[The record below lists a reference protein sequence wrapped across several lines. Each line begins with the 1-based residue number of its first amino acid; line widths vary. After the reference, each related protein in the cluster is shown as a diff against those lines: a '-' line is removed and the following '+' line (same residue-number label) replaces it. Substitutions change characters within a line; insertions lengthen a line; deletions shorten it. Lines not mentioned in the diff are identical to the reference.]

1 MKKLPLVLLAIV
13 SLFVLAGCHG
23 DKQYDDLL
31 QQADSIMNIDDD
43 SAKVAI
49 KLLDKVKPQLNDFSK
64 TQRMRYQLLYHKA
77 MNKADISF
85 SSDSIMKNVVAYY
98 EKHGTSNE
106 RMLAYYMLGCVYR
119 DIHEAPMALEY
130 YNKATEQADTTS
142 QDCDYA
148 TLCRIYGQM
157 GILFEKQFLPYQELG
172 ALAKAVKYAYSAK
185 DTLNAIRYYQNKNS
199 AYDFLGKKDSA
210 MIINLKAANLFRK
223 HGYDYDAN
231 IAFGCNYIY
240 YINNKNYPKAKEA
253 FEAYQ
258 STNYQGNTNYDD
270 SKAFLLYEKG
280 LYYMFMNNLNIA
292 YTCLQQSLKLSKS
305 YSNKC
310 AATKGLAKYY
320 TKTNHS
326 ALAAKY
332 ALLSSEY
339 NDSSLYELRESQL
352 QQMQAMYDYSR
363 NQKLAKEAEYKAKQR
378 LNTIYLII
386 ISSCLILLSAVYIY
400 RKNIRK
406 RNHKLLVAQ
415 RLYKASILKL
425 QTTKTELA
433 HLKNLNETKI
443 AALIKEKEAVIE
455 NLQKEINQYESIHSG
470 RNLAEINKQL
480 MDTFV
485 YKKLA
490 YIECHPQEKITDETW
505 DNLEETLEG
514 MIPSLANI
522 KLKLSKKEYRI
533 CLLTRLHFSPSAISC
548 FMQCNLPD
556 ISMSRKRMLSK
567 LCEKDGKPKE
577 LDEYIQHLM

>member
-64 TQRMRYQLLYHKA
+64 AQRMRYQLLYHKA
-77 MNKADISF
+77 KNKADILF

-119 DIHEAPMALEY
+119 DIHEAPLALEY
-130 YNKATEQADTTS
+130 YNKATEQADTVS
-142 QDCDYA
+142 QDCDYS
-148 TLCRIYGQM
+148 TLYRIYSQM
-157 GILFEKQFLPYQELG
+157 GVLFEKQYLFNQEFI
-172 ALAKAVKYAYSAK
+172 AYNKATKYAYMAK
-185 DTLNAIRYYQNKNS
+185 DTLNALLCYMNFYIDLNQN
-199 AYDFLGKKDSA
+199 DS
-210 MIINLKAANLFRK
+210 IIARNLRAANLLRK
-223 HGYDYDAN
+223 HGYNYYAN
-231 IAFGCNYIY
+231 MAFGSNYPY
-240 YINNKNYPKAKEA
+240 YIKKNDYIKAKEA
-253 FEAYQ
+253 FEEYKKINFEGNSNYKDASAY
-258 STNYQGNTNYDD
+258 
-270 SKAFLLYEKG
+270 LLYNEG
-280 LYYMFMNNLNIA
+280 MYYLFANQLDSAHISFQKSYIYA
-292 YTCLQQSLKLSKS
+292 QS

-470 RNLAEINKQL
+470 RNLVEINKQL

>member
-49 KLLDKVKPQLNDFSK
+49 KLLDKAKPQLNDFSK
-64 TQRMRYQLLYHKA
+64 AQRMRYQLLYHKA
-77 MNKADISF
+77 MNKADILF

-98 EKHGTSNE
+98 ENHGTSNE

-119 DIHEAPMALEY
+119 DLHEAPLALEY
-130 YNKATEQADTTS
+130 YNKAAEQADTIS
-142 QDCDYA
+142 QDCDYS
-148 TLCRIYGQM
+148 TLYRIYSQM
-157 GILFEKQFLPYQELG
+157 GVLFEKQYLFNQEFI
-172 ALAKAVKYAYSAK
+172 AYNKATKYAYMAK
-185 DTLNAIRYYQNKNS
+185 DTLNALLCYMNSYIDLNQN
-199 AYDFLGKKDSA
+199 DS
-210 MIINLKAANLFRK
+210 IIARNLRAANLLRK
-223 HGYDYDAN
+223 HGYNYYAKM
-231 IAFGCNYIY
+231 AFGSNYPY
-240 YINNKNYPKAKEA
+240 YIKKNDYIKAKET
-253 FEAYQ
+253 FEEYKKINFEGNSNYKDASAY
-258 STNYQGNTNYDD
+258 
-270 SKAFLLYEKG
+270 LLYNQG
-280 LYYMFMNNLNIA
+280 MYYLFANQLDSAHISFQKSYIYA
-292 YTCLQQSLKLSKS
+292 QS

-406 RNHKLLVAQ
+406 RNHKLVVAQ

-470 RNLAEINKQL
+470 RNLVEINKQL

-490 YIECHPQEKITDETW
+490 YIECHPQEKITNETW

>member
-23 DKQYDDLL
+23 DKQYDVLL

-49 KLLDKVKPQLNDFSK
+49 QLLDKAKPQLNDFSK
-64 TQRMRYQLLYHKA
+64 AQRMRYQLLYHKA

-119 DIHEAPMALEY
+119 DIHEAPLALEY
-130 YNKATEQADTTS
+130 YNKATEQADTVS
-142 QDCDYA
+142 QDCDYS
-148 TLCRIYGQM
+148 TLYRIYSQM
-157 GILFEKQFLPYQELG
+157 GVLFEKQYLFNQEFI
-172 ALAKAVKYAYSAK
+172 AYNKATKYAYMAK
-185 DTLNAIRYYQNKNS
+185 DTLNALLCYMNSYIDLNQN
-199 AYDFLGKKDSA
+199 DS
-210 MIINLKAANLFRK
+210 IIARNLHAANLLRK
-223 HGYDYDAN
+223 HGYNYYAN
-231 IAFGCNYIY
+231 MAFGSNYPY
-240 YINNKNYPKAKEA
+240 YIKKNDYIKAKEA
-253 FEAYQ
+253 FEEYKKINFEGNSNYKDASAY
-258 STNYQGNTNYDD
+258 
-270 SKAFLLYEKG
+270 LLYNQG
-280 LYYMFMNNLNIA
+280 MYYLFANQLDSAHISFQKSYIYA
-292 YTCLQQSLKLSKS
+292 QS

-443 AALIKEKEAVIE
+443 ATLIKEKEAVIE

-470 RNLAEINKQL
+470 RNLVEINKQL

>member
-1 MKKLPLVLLAIV
+1 MKKLPLVLLVIV

-49 KLLDKVKPQLNDFSK
+49 KLLDKAKPQLNDFSK
-64 TQRMRYQLLYHKA
+64 AQRMRYQLLYHKA
-77 MNKADISF
+77 MNKADILF

-172 ALAKAVKYAYSAK
+172 ALDKAVKYAYFAK
-185 DTLNAIRYYQNKNS
+185 DTLNALRYYQNKNS

-210 MIINLKAANLFRK
+210 IIINLKAPNLFRK

-240 YINNKNYPKAKEA
+240 YIDNKNYPKAKEA

-292 YTCLQQSLKLSKS
+292 YTCLQQSFKLSKS

-310 AATKGLAKYY
+310 AATEGLAKYY
-320 TKTNHS
+320 TKTNNS

-470 RNLAEINKQL
+470 RNLVEINKQL

-490 YIECHPQEKITDETW
+490 YIECHPQEKITNETW

>member
-64 TQRMRYQLLYHKA
+64 AQRMRYQLLYHKA
-77 MNKADISF
+77 KNKADILF

-119 DIHEAPMALEY
+119 DIHEAPLALEY
-130 YNKATEQADTTS
+130 YNKATEQADTVS
-142 QDCDYA
+142 QDCDYS
-148 TLCRIYGQM
+148 TLYRIYSQM
-157 GILFEKQFLPYQELG
+157 GVLFEKQYLFNQEFI
-172 ALAKAVKYAYSAK
+172 AYNKATKYAYMAK
-185 DTLNAIRYYQNKNS
+185 DTLNALLCYMNSYIDLNQN
-199 AYDFLGKKDSA
+199 DS
-210 MIINLKAANLFRK
+210 IIARNLRAANLLRK
-223 HGYDYDAN
+223 HGYNYYAN
-231 IAFGCNYIY
+231 MAFGSNYPY
-240 YINNKNYPKAKEA
+240 YIKKNDYIKAKEA
-253 FEAYQ
+253 FEEYKKINFEGNSNYKDASAY
-258 STNYQGNTNYDD
+258 
-270 SKAFLLYEKG
+270 LLYNEG
-280 LYYMFMNNLNIA
+280 MYYLFANQLDSAHISFQKSYIYA
-292 YTCLQQSLKLSKS
+292 QS

-406 RNHKLLVAQ
+406 RNQ
-415 RLYKASILKL
+415 
-425 QTTKTELA
+425 
-433 HLKNLNETKI
+433 
-443 AALIKEKEAVIE
+443 
-455 NLQKEINQYESIHSG
+455 
-470 RNLAEINKQL
+470 
-480 MDTFV
+480 D
-485 YKKLA
+485 
-490 YIECHPQEKITDETW
+490 
-505 DNLEETLEG
+505 
-514 MIPSLANI
+514 
-522 KLKLSKKEYRI
+522 
-533 CLLTRLHFSPSAISC
+533 
-548 FMQCNLPD
+548 
-556 ISMSRKRMLSK
+556 RKSVV
-567 LCEKDGKPKE
+567 
-577 LDEYIQHLM
+577 

>member
-31 QQADSIMNIDDD
+31 QQADSIMNINDD

-49 KLLDKVKPQLNDFSK
+49 KLLDKAKPQLNDFSK
-64 TQRMRYQLLYHKA
+64 AQRMRYQLLYHKA

-119 DIHEAPMALEY
+119 DIHEAPLALEY
-130 YNKATEQADTTS
+130 YNKATEQADTVS
-142 QDCDYA
+142 QDCDYS
-148 TLCRIYGQM
+148 TLYRIYSQM
-157 GILFEKQFLPYQELG
+157 GVLFEKQYLFNQEFI
-172 ALAKAVKYAYSAK
+172 AYNKATKYAYMAK
-185 DTLNAIRYYQNKNS
+185 DTLNALLCYMNSYIDLNQN
-199 AYDFLGKKDSA
+199 DS
-210 MIINLKAANLFRK
+210 IIARNLHAANLLRK
-223 HGYDYDAN
+223 HGYNYYAN
-231 IAFGCNYIY
+231 MAFGSNYPY
-240 YINNKNYPKAKEA
+240 YIKKNDYIKAKEA
-253 FEAYQ
+253 FEEYKKINFEGNSNYKDASAY
-258 STNYQGNTNYDD
+258 
-270 SKAFLLYEKG
+270 LLYNQG
-280 LYYMFMNNLNIA
+280 MYYLFANQLDSAHISFQKSYIYA
-292 YTCLQQSLKLSKS
+292 QS

-415 RLYKASILKL
+415 HLYKASILKL

-470 RNLAEINKQL
+470 RNLVEINKQL

>member
-1 MKKLPLVLLAIV
+1 MKKLPLVFLAIV

-23 DKQYDDLL
+23 NKQYDDLL

-64 TQRMRYQLLYHKA
+64 AQRMRYQLLYHKA

-157 GILFEKQFLPYQELG
+157 GILFEKQYLFNQEFI
-172 ALAKAVKYAYSAK
+172 AYNKATKYAYMAK
-185 DTLNAIRYYQNKNS
+185 DTLNALLCYMNSYIDLNQN
-199 AYDFLGKKDSA
+199 DS
-210 MIINLKAANLFRK
+210 IIARNLRAANLLRK
-223 HGYDYDAN
+223 HGYNYYAN
-231 IAFGCNYIY
+231 MAFGSNYPY
-240 YINNKNYPKAKEA
+240 YIKKNDYIKAKEA
-253 FEAYQ
+253 FEEYKKINFEGNSNYKDASAY
-258 STNYQGNTNYDD
+258 
-270 SKAFLLYEKG
+270 LLYNEG
-280 LYYMFMNNLNIA
+280 MYYLFANQLDSAHISFQKSYIYA
-292 YTCLQQSLKLSKS
+292 QS

-470 RNLAEINKQL
+470 RNLVEINKQL

>member
-119 DIHEAPMALEY
+119 DIHEAPLALEY
-130 YNKATEQADTTS
+130 YNKATEQADTVS
-142 QDCDYA
+142 QDCDYS
-148 TLCRIYGQM
+148 TLYRIYSQM
-157 GILFEKQFLPYQELG
+157 GVLFEKQYLFNQEFI
-172 ALAKAVKYAYSAK
+172 AYNKATKYAYMAK
-185 DTLNAIRYYQNKNS
+185 DTLNALLCYMNSYIDLNQN
-199 AYDFLGKKDSA
+199 DS
-210 MIINLKAANLFRK
+210 IIARNLRAANLLRK
-223 HGYDYDAN
+223 HGYNYYAN
-231 IAFGCNYIY
+231 MAFGSNYPY
-240 YINNKNYPKAKEA
+240 YIKKNDYIKAKEA
-253 FEAYQ
+253 FEEYKKINFEGNSNYKDASAY
-258 STNYQGNTNYDD
+258 
-270 SKAFLLYEKG
+270 LLYNEG
-280 LYYMFMNNLNIA
+280 MYYLFANQLDSAHISFQKSYIYA
-292 YTCLQQSLKLSKS
+292 QS

-320 TKTNHS
+320 TRTNHS

-470 RNLAEINKQL
+470 RNLVEINKQL

>member
-31 QQADSIMNIDDD
+31 QQADSIMNINDD

-64 TQRMRYQLLYHKA
+64 AQRMRYQLLYHKA
-77 MNKADISF
+77 KNKADILF

-98 EKHGTSNE
+98 ENHSTSNE

-172 ALAKAVKYAYSAK
+172 ALDKAVKYAYSAK
-185 DTLNAIRYYQNKNS
+185 DTLNALRYYQNKNS

-240 YINNKNYPKAKEA
+240 YIDNQNYPKAKEA

-280 LYYMFMNNLNIA
+280 LYYMFTNNLNIA

-433 HLKNLNETKI
+433 HRKNLNETKI

-470 RNLAEINKQL
+470 RNLVEINKQL

>member
-49 KLLDKVKPQLNDFSK
+49 KLLDKAKPQLNDFSK
-64 TQRMRYQLLYHKA
+64 AQRMRYQLLYHKA
-77 MNKADISF
+77 MNKADILF

-98 EKHGTSNE
+98 ENHGTSNE

-119 DIHEAPMALEY
+119 DLHEAPLALEY
-130 YNKATEQADTTS
+130 YNKAAEQADTIS
-142 QDCDYA
+142 QDCDYS
-148 TLCRIYGQM
+148 TLYRIYSQM
-157 GILFEKQFLPYQELG
+157 GVLFEKQYLFNQEFI
-172 ALAKAVKYAYSAK
+172 AYNKATKYAYMAK
-185 DTLNAIRYYQNKNS
+185 DTLNALLCYMNSYIDLNQN
-199 AYDFLGKKDSA
+199 DS
-210 MIINLKAANLFRK
+210 IIARNLRAANLLRK
-223 HGYDYDAN
+223 HGYNYYAKM
-231 IAFGCNYIY
+231 AFGSNYPY
-240 YINNKNYPKAKEA
+240 YIKKNDYIKAKET
-253 FEAYQ
+253 FEEYKKINFEGNSNYKDASAY
-258 STNYQGNTNYDD
+258 
-270 SKAFLLYEKG
+270 LLYNQG
-280 LYYMFMNNLNIA
+280 MYYLFANQLDSAHISFQKSYIYA
-292 YTCLQQSLKLSKS
+292 QS

-406 RNHKLLVAQ
+406 RNHKLVVAQ

-455 NLQKEINQYESIHSG
+455 NLQKEINQYENIHSG
-470 RNLAEINKQL
+470 RNLVEINKQL

-490 YIECHPQEKITDETW
+490 YIECHPQEKITNETW

>member
-1 MKKLPLVLLAIV
+1 
-13 SLFVLAGCHG
+13 
-23 DKQYDDLL
+23 
-31 QQADSIMNIDDD
+31 MNIDDD

-49 KLLDKVKPQLNDFSK
+49 QLLDKVKPQLNDFSK
-64 TQRMRYQLLYHKA
+64 AQRMRYQLLYHKA

-119 DIHEAPMALEY
+119 DIHEAPLALEY
-130 YNKATEQADTTS
+130 YNKATEQADTVS
-142 QDCDYA
+142 QDCDYS
-148 TLCRIYGQM
+148 TLYRIYSQM
-157 GILFEKQFLPYQELG
+157 GVLFEKQYLFNQEFI
-172 ALAKAVKYAYSAK
+172 AYNKATKYAYMAK
-185 DTLNAIRYYQNKNS
+185 DTLNALLCYMNSYIDLNQN
-199 AYDFLGKKDSA
+199 DS
-210 MIINLKAANLFRK
+210 IIARNLHAANLLRK
-223 HGYDYDAN
+223 HGYNYYAN
-231 IAFGCNYIY
+231 MAFGSNYPY
-240 YINNKNYPKAKEA
+240 YIKKNDYIKAKEA
-253 FEAYQ
+253 FEEYKKINFEGNSNYKDASAY
-258 STNYQGNTNYDD
+258 
-270 SKAFLLYEKG
+270 LLYNQG
-280 LYYMFMNNLNIA
+280 MYYLFANQLDSAHISFQKSYIYA
-292 YTCLQQSLKLSKS
+292 QS

-470 RNLAEINKQL
+470 RNLVEINKQL

-505 DNLEETLEG
+505 DNLEKTLEG

>member
-1 MKKLPLVLLAIV
+1 MKKFPLVLLVIV

-49 KLLDKVKPQLNDFSK
+49 KLLDKAKPQLNDFSK
-64 TQRMRYQLLYHKA
+64 AQRMRYQLLYHKA
-77 MNKADISF
+77 MNKADILF

-119 DIHEAPMALEY
+119 DIHEAPLALEY
-130 YNKATEQADTTS
+130 YNKAAEQADTIS
-142 QDCDYA
+142 QDCDYS
-148 TLCRIYGQM
+148 TLYRIYSQM
-157 GILFEKQFLPYQELG
+157 GVLFEKQYLFNQEFI
-172 ALAKAVKYAYSAK
+172 AYNKATKYAYMAK
-185 DTLNAIRYYQNKNS
+185 DTLNALLCYMNSYIDLNQN
-199 AYDFLGKKDSA
+199 DS
-210 MIINLKAANLFRK
+210 IIARNLRAANLLRK
-223 HGYDYDAN
+223 HGYNYYAKM
-231 IAFGCNYIY
+231 AFGSNYPY
-240 YINNKNYPKAKEA
+240 YIKKNDYIKAKET
-253 FEAYQ
+253 FEEYKKINFEGNSNYKDASAY
-258 STNYQGNTNYDD
+258 
-270 SKAFLLYEKG
+270 LLYNQG
-280 LYYMFMNNLNIA
+280 MYYLFANQLDSAHISFQKSYIYA
-292 YTCLQQSLKLSKS
+292 QS

-320 TKTNHS
+320 TKTNNS

-470 RNLAEINKQL
+470 RNLVEINKQL

-490 YIECHPQEKITDETW
+490 YIECHPQEKITNETW

>member
-49 KLLDKVKPQLNDFSK
+49 KLLDKAKPQLNDFSK
-64 TQRMRYQLLYHKA
+64 AQRMRYQLLYHKA
-77 MNKADISF
+77 MNKADILF

-172 ALAKAVKYAYSAK
+172 ALDKAVKYAYFAK
-185 DTLNAIRYYQNKNS
+185 DTLNALRYYQNKNS

-210 MIINLKAANLFRK
+210 IIINLKAANLFRK

-240 YINNKNYPKAKEA
+240 YIDNKNYPKAKEA

-280 LYYMFMNNLNIA
+280 LYYMYMNDLNIA
-292 YTCLQQSLKLSKS
+292 YTCLQQSFKLSKS

-310 AATKGLAKYY
+310 AATEGLAKYY

-352 QQMQAMYDYSR
+352 QQMHAMYDYSR

-470 RNLAEINKQL
+470 RNLVEINKQL

>member
-64 TQRMRYQLLYHKA
+64 AQRMRYQLLYHKA

-98 EKHGTSNE
+98 ENYGTSNE
-106 RMLAYYMLGCVYR
+106 RMLANYVLGCIYR
-119 DIHEAPMALEY
+119 DLHEAPLALEY
-130 YNKATEQADTTS
+130 YNKATNQADTIS
-142 QDCDYA
+142 HDCDYA

-172 ALAKAVKYAYSAK
+172 ALDKAVKYAYFAK
-185 DTLNAIRYYQNKNS
+185 DTLNALRYYQNKNS

-210 MIINLKAANLFRK
+210 IIINLKAANLFRK
-223 HGYDYDAN
+223 YGYDYDAN

-240 YINNKNYPKAKEA
+240 YIDNKNYPKAKEA

-280 LYYMFMNNLNIA
+280 MYYMFMNNLNIA
-292 YTCLQQSLKLSKS
+292 YTCLQQSFKLSKS

-310 AATKGLAKYY
+310 AATEGLAKYY

-386 ISSCLILLSAVYIY
+386 INSCLILLSAVYIY

-470 RNLAEINKQL
+470 RNLVEINKQL

>member
-49 KLLDKVKPQLNDFSK
+49 KLLDKAKPQLNDFSK
-64 TQRMRYQLLYHKA
+64 AQRMRYQLLYHKA
-77 MNKADISF
+77 MNKADILF
-85 SSDSIMKNVVAYY
+85 SSDSILKNVVAYY

-119 DIHEAPMALEY
+119 DIHEAPLALEY
-130 YNKATEQADTTS
+130 YNKATEQADTVS
-142 QDCDYA
+142 QDCDYS
-148 TLCRIYGQM
+148 TLYRIYSQM
-157 GILFEKQFLPYQELG
+157 GVLFEKQYLFNQEFI
-172 ALAKAVKYAYSAK
+172 AYNKATKYAYMAK
-185 DTLNAIRYYQNKNS
+185 DTLNALLCYMNSYIDLNQN
-199 AYDFLGKKDSA
+199 DS
-210 MIINLKAANLFRK
+210 IIARNLRAANLLRK
-223 HGYDYDAN
+223 HRYNYYAN
-231 IAFGCNYIY
+231 MAFGSNYPY
-240 YINNKNYPKAKEA
+240 YIKKNDYIKAKEA
-253 FEAYQ
+253 FEEYKKINFEGNSNYKDASAY
-258 STNYQGNTNYDD
+258 
-270 SKAFLLYEKG
+270 LLYNQG
-280 LYYMFMNNLNIA
+280 MYYLFANQLDSAHISFQKSYIYA
-292 YTCLQQSLKLSKS
+292 QS

-470 RNLAEINKQL
+470 RNLVEINKQL

-490 YIECHPQEKITDETW
+490 YIECHPQEKITNETW

-577 LDEYIQHLM
+577 LDEYIQHL

>member
-49 KLLDKVKPQLNDFSK
+49 KLLDKAKPQLNDFSK
-64 TQRMRYQLLYHKA
+64 AQRMRYQLLYHKA
-77 MNKADISF
+77 MNKADILF

-98 EKHGTSNE
+98 ENHGTSNE

-119 DIHEAPMALEY
+119 DLHEAPLALEY
-130 YNKATEQADTTS
+130 YNKAAEQADTIR
-142 QDCDYA
+142 QDCDYS
-148 TLCRIYGQM
+148 TLYRIYSQM
-157 GILFEKQFLPYQELG
+157 GVLFEKQYLFNQEFI
-172 ALAKAVKYAYSAK
+172 AYNKATKYAYMAK
-185 DTLNAIRYYQNKNS
+185 DTLNALLCYMNSYIDLNQN
-199 AYDFLGKKDSA
+199 DS
-210 MIINLKAANLFRK
+210 IIARNLRAANLLRK
-223 HGYDYDAN
+223 HGYNYYAKM
-231 IAFGCNYIY
+231 AFGSNYPY
-240 YINNKNYPKAKEA
+240 YIKKNDYIKAKET
-253 FEAYQ
+253 FEEYKKINFEGNSNYKDASAY
-258 STNYQGNTNYDD
+258 
-270 SKAFLLYEKG
+270 LLYNQG
-280 LYYMFMNNLNIA
+280 MYYLFANQLDSAHISFQKSYIYA
-292 YTCLQQSLKLSKS
+292 QS

-470 RNLAEINKQL
+470 RNLVEINKQL

-490 YIECHPQEKITDETW
+490 YIECHPQEKITNETW

>member
-64 TQRMRYQLLYHKA
+64 AQRMRYQLLYHKA

-119 DIHEAPMALEY
+119 DIHEAPLALEY
-130 YNKATEQADTTS
+130 YNKATEQADTVS
-142 QDCDYA
+142 QDCDYS
-148 TLCRIYGQM
+148 TLYRIYSQM
-157 GILFEKQFLPYQELG
+157 GVLFEKQYLFNQEFI
-172 ALAKAVKYAYSAK
+172 AYNKATKYAYMAK
-185 DTLNAIRYYQNKNS
+185 DTLNALLCYMNSYIDLNQN
-199 AYDFLGKKDSA
+199 DS
-210 MIINLKAANLFRK
+210 IIARNLRAANLLRK
-223 HGYDYDAN
+223 HGYNYYAN
-231 IAFGCNYIY
+231 MAFGSNYPY
-240 YINNKNYPKAKEA
+240 YIKKNDYIKAKEA
-253 FEAYQ
+253 FEEYKKINFEGNSNYKDASAY
-258 STNYQGNTNYDD
+258 
-270 SKAFLLYEKG
+270 LLYNEG
-280 LYYMFMNNLNIA
+280 MYYLFANQLDSAHISFQKSYIYA
-292 YTCLQQSLKLSKS
+292 QS

-326 ALAAKY
+326 ALAAEY

-433 HLKNLNETKI
+433 HLKTLNETKI

-470 RNLAEINKQL
+470 RNLVEINKQL

>member
-49 KLLDKVKPQLNDFSK
+49 KLLDKAKPQLNDFSK
-64 TQRMRYQLLYHKA
+64 AQRMRYQLLYHKA
-77 MNKADISF
+77 MNKADILF
-85 SSDSIMKNVVAYY
+85 SSDSILKNVVAYY

-119 DIHEAPMALEY
+119 DIHEAPLALEY
-130 YNKATEQADTTS
+130 YNKATEQADTVS
-142 QDCDYA
+142 QDCDYS
-148 TLCRIYGQM
+148 TLYRIYSQM
-157 GILFEKQFLPYQELG
+157 GVLFEKQYLFNQEFI
-172 ALAKAVKYAYSAK
+172 AYNKATKYAYMAK
-185 DTLNAIRYYQNKNS
+185 DTLNALLCYMNSYIDLNQN
-199 AYDFLGKKDSA
+199 DS
-210 MIINLKAANLFRK
+210 IIARNLRAANLLRK
-223 HGYDYDAN
+223 HRYNYYAN
-231 IAFGCNYIY
+231 MAFGSNYPY
-240 YINNKNYPKAKEA
+240 YIKKNDYIKAKEA
-253 FEAYQ
+253 FEEYKKINFEGNSNYKDASAY
-258 STNYQGNTNYDD
+258 
-270 SKAFLLYEKG
+270 LLYNQG
-280 LYYMFMNNLNIA
+280 MYYLFANQLDSAHISFQKSYIYA
-292 YTCLQQSLKLSKS
+292 QS

-425 QTTKTELA
+425 QTTKTELS

-470 RNLAEINKQL
+470 RNLVEINKQL

-490 YIECHPQEKITDETW
+490 YIECHPQEKITNETW

>member
-31 QQADSIMNIDDD
+31 QQADSIMNINDD

-64 TQRMRYQLLYHKA
+64 AQRMRYQLLYHKA

-85 SSDSIMKNVVAYY
+85 SSDSIMKNVAAYY

-119 DIHEAPMALEY
+119 DIHEAPLALEY
-130 YNKATEQADTTS
+130 YNKATEQADTVS
-142 QDCDYA
+142 QDCDYS
-148 TLCRIYGQM
+148 TLYRIYSQM
-157 GILFEKQFLPYQELG
+157 GVLFEKQYLCYQEFI
-172 ALAKAVKYAYSAK
+172 AYNKATKYAYMAK
-185 DTLNAIRYYQNKNS
+185 DTLNALLCYMNSYIDLKQN
-199 AYDFLGKKDSA
+199 DS
-210 MIINLKAANLFRK
+210 IIARNLRAANLLRK
-223 HGYDYDAN
+223 HGYNYYAN
-231 IAFGCNYIY
+231 MAFGSNYPY
-240 YINNKNYPKAKEA
+240 YIKKNDYIKAKEA
-253 FEAYQ
+253 FEEYKKINFEGNSNYKDASAY
-258 STNYQGNTNYDD
+258 
-270 SKAFLLYEKG
+270 LLYNEG
-280 LYYMFMNNLNIA
+280 MYYLFANQLDSAHISFQKSYIYA
-292 YTCLQQSLKLSKS
+292 QS

-470 RNLAEINKQL
+470 RNLVEINKQL

>member
-280 LYYMFMNNLNIA
+280 LYYMFTNNLNIA

-386 ISSCLILLSAVYIY
+386 ISSCMILLSAVYIY

-415 RLYKASILKL
+415 RLY
-425 QTTKTELA
+425 
-433 HLKNLNETKI
+433 
-443 AALIKEKEAVIE
+443 
-455 NLQKEINQYESIHSG
+455 
-470 RNLAEINKQL
+470 
-480 MDTFV
+480 
-485 YKKLA
+485 
-490 YIECHPQEKITDETW
+490 
-505 DNLEETLEG
+505 
-514 MIPSLANI
+514 
-522 KLKLSKKEYRI
+522 
-533 CLLTRLHFSPSAISC
+533 
-548 FMQCNLPD
+548 
-556 ISMSRKRMLSK
+556 
-567 LCEKDGKPKE
+567 
-577 LDEYIQHLM
+577 

>member
-1 MKKLPLVLLAIV
+1 MKKFPLVLLVIV

-49 KLLDKVKPQLNDFSK
+49 KLLDKAKPQLNDFSK
-64 TQRMRYQLLYHKA
+64 AQRMRYQLLYHKA
-77 MNKADISF
+77 MNKADILF

-98 EKHGTSNE
+98 ENHGTSNE

-119 DIHEAPMALEY
+119 DLHEAPLALEY
-130 YNKATEQADTTS
+130 YNKAAEQADTIS
-142 QDCDYA
+142 QDCDYS
-148 TLCRIYGQM
+148 TLYRIYSQM
-157 GILFEKQFLPYQELG
+157 GVLFEKQYLFNQEFI
-172 ALAKAVKYAYSAK
+172 AYNKATKYAYMAK
-185 DTLNAIRYYQNKNS
+185 DTLNALLCYMNSYIDLNQN
-199 AYDFLGKKDSA
+199 DS
-210 MIINLKAANLFRK
+210 IIARNLRAANLLRK
-223 HGYDYDAN
+223 HGYNYYAKM
-231 IAFGCNYIY
+231 AFGSNYPY
-240 YINNKNYPKAKEA
+240 YIKKNDYIKAKET
-253 FEAYQ
+253 FEEYKKINFEGNSNYKDASAY
-258 STNYQGNTNYDD
+258 
-270 SKAFLLYEKG
+270 LLYNQG
-280 LYYMFMNNLNIA
+280 MYYLLANQLDSAHISFQKSYIYA
-292 YTCLQQSLKLSKS
+292 QS

-470 RNLAEINKQL
+470 RNLVEINKQL

>member
-31 QQADSIMNIDDD
+31 QQADSIMNINDD

-49 KLLDKVKPQLNDFSK
+49 KLLDKAKPQLNDFSK
-64 TQRMRYQLLYHKA
+64 AQRMRYQLLYHKA
-77 MNKADISF
+77 MNKADILF

-98 EKHGTSNE
+98 ENHGTSNE

-119 DIHEAPMALEY
+119 DIHEAPLALEY
-130 YNKATEQADTTS
+130 YNKATEQADTVS
-142 QDCDYA
+142 QDCDYS
-148 TLCRIYGQM
+148 TLYRIYSQM
-157 GILFEKQFLPYQELG
+157 GVLFEKQYLFNQEFI
-172 ALAKAVKYAYSAK
+172 AYNKATKYAYMAK
-185 DTLNAIRYYQNKNS
+185 DTLNALLCYMNSYIDLNQN
-199 AYDFLGKKDSA
+199 DS
-210 MIINLKAANLFRK
+210 IIARNLHAANLLRK
-223 HGYDYDAN
+223 HGYNYYAN
-231 IAFGCNYIY
+231 MAFGSNYPY
-240 YINNKNYPKAKEA
+240 YIKKNDYIKAKEA
-253 FEAYQ
+253 FEEYKKINFEGNSNYKDASAY
-258 STNYQGNTNYDD
+258 
-270 SKAFLLYEKG
+270 LLYNQG
-280 LYYMFMNNLNIA
+280 MYYLFANQLDSAHISFQKSYIYA
-292 YTCLQQSLKLSKS
+292 QS

-470 RNLAEINKQL
+470 RNLVEINKQL

>member
-13 SLFVLAGCHG
+13 SLFVLVGCHG

-64 TQRMRYQLLYHKA
+64 AQRMRYQLLYHKA

-142 QDCDYA
+142 QDCDYS
-148 TLCRIYGQM
+148 TLYRIYSQM
-157 GILFEKQFLPYQELG
+157 GVLFEKQYLFNQEFI
-172 ALAKAVKYAYSAK
+172 AYNKATKYAYMAK
-185 DTLNAIRYYQNKNS
+185 DTLNALLCYMNSYIDLNQN
-199 AYDFLGKKDSA
+199 DS
-210 MIINLKAANLFRK
+210 IIARNLRAANLLRK
-223 HGYDYDAN
+223 HGYNYYAN
-231 IAFGCNYIY
+231 MAFGSNYPY
-240 YINNKNYPKAKEA
+240 YIKKNDYIKAKEA
-253 FEAYQ
+253 FEEYKKINFEGNSNYKDASAY
-258 STNYQGNTNYDD
+258 
-270 SKAFLLYEKG
+270 LLYNEG
-280 LYYMFMNNLNIA
+280 MYYLFANQLDSAHISFQKSYIYA
-292 YTCLQQSLKLSKS
+292 QS

-443 AALIKEKEAVIE
+443 AALIKEKEAIIE

-470 RNLAEINKQL
+470 RNLVEINKQL

-533 CLLTRLHFSPSAISC
+533 CLLIRLHFSPSAISC

>member
-64 TQRMRYQLLYHKA
+64 AQRMRYQLLYHKA
-77 MNKADISF
+77 KNKADILF

-119 DIHEAPMALEY
+119 DIHEAPLALEY
-130 YNKATEQADTTS
+130 YNKATEQADTVS
-142 QDCDYA
+142 QDCDYS
-148 TLCRIYGQM
+148 TLYRIYSQM
-157 GILFEKQFLPYQELG
+157 GVLFEKQYLFNQEFI
-172 ALAKAVKYAYSAK
+172 AYNKATKYAYMAK
-185 DTLNAIRYYQNKNS
+185 DTLNALLCYMNSYIDLNQN
-199 AYDFLGKKDSA
+199 DS
-210 MIINLKAANLFRK
+210 IIARNLRAANLLRK
-223 HGYDYDAN
+223 HGYNYYAN
-231 IAFGCNYIY
+231 MAFGSNYPY
-240 YINNKNYPKAKEA
+240 YIKKNDYIKAKEA
-253 FEAYQ
+253 FEEYKKINFEGNSNYKDASAY
-258 STNYQGNTNYDD
+258 
-270 SKAFLLYEKG
+270 LLYNEG
-280 LYYMFMNNLNIA
+280 MYYLFANQLDSAHISFQKSYIYA
-292 YTCLQQSLKLSKS
+292 QS

-470 RNLAEINKQL
+470 RNLVEINKQL

>member
-1 MKKLPLVLLAIV
+1 MKKFPLVLLVIV

-49 KLLDKVKPQLNDFSK
+49 KLLDKAKPQLNDFSK
-64 TQRMRYQLLYHKA
+64 AQRMRYQLLYHKA
-77 MNKADISF
+77 MNKADILF

-98 EKHGTSNE
+98 ENHGTSNE

-119 DIHEAPMALEY
+119 DLHEAPLALEY
-130 YNKATEQADTTS
+130 YNKAAEQADTIS
-142 QDCDYA
+142 QDCDYS
-148 TLCRIYGQM
+148 TLYRIYSQM
-157 GILFEKQFLPYQELG
+157 GVLFEKQYLFNQEFI
-172 ALAKAVKYAYSAK
+172 AYNKATKYAYMAK
-185 DTLNAIRYYQNKNS
+185 DTLNALLCYMNSYIDLNQN
-199 AYDFLGKKDSA
+199 DS
-210 MIINLKAANLFRK
+210 IIARNLRAANLLRK
-223 HGYDYDAN
+223 HGYNYYAKM
-231 IAFGCNYIY
+231 AFGSNYPY
-240 YINNKNYPKAKEA
+240 YIKKNDYIKAKET
-253 FEAYQ
+253 FEEYKKINFEGNSNYKDASAY
-258 STNYQGNTNYDD
+258 
-270 SKAFLLYEKG
+270 LLYNQG
-280 LYYMFMNNLNIA
+280 MYYLFANQLDSAHISFPKSYIYA
-292 YTCLQQSLKLSKS
+292 QS

-406 RNHKLLVAQ
+406 RNHKLLVTQ

-470 RNLAEINKQL
+470 RNLVEINKQL

-533 CLLTRLHFSPSAISC
+533 CLLTRLHFYPSAISC

>member
-13 SLFVLAGCHG
+13 SLFVLAGCRG

-49 KLLDKVKPQLNDFSK
+49 KLLDKAKPQLNDFSK
-64 TQRMRYQLLYHKA
+64 AQRMRYQLLYHKA
-77 MNKADISF
+77 MNKADILF

-106 RMLAYYMLGCVYR
+106 RMLAYYMLGCIYR
-119 DIHEAPMALEY
+119 DLHEAPIALEY

-142 QDCDYA
+142 QDCDYS
-148 TLCRIYGQM
+148 TLYRIYSQM
-157 GILFEKQFLPYQELG
+157 GVLFEKQYLFNQEFI
-172 ALAKAVKYAYSAK
+172 AYNKATKYAYMAK
-185 DTLNAIRYYQNKNS
+185 DTLNALLCYMNSYIDLNQN
-199 AYDFLGKKDSA
+199 DS
-210 MIINLKAANLFRK
+210 IIARNLRAANLLRK
-223 HGYDYDAN
+223 HGYNYYAKM
-231 IAFGCNYIY
+231 AFGSNYPY
-240 YINNKNYPKAKEA
+240 YIKKNDYIKAKET
-253 FEAYQ
+253 FEEYKKINFEGNSNYKDASAY
-258 STNYQGNTNYDD
+258 
-270 SKAFLLYEKG
+270 LLYNQG
-280 LYYMFMNNLNIA
+280 MYYLFANQLDSAHISFQKSYIYA
-292 YTCLQQSLKLSKS
+292 QS

-470 RNLAEINKQL
+470 RNLVEINKQL

>member
-49 KLLDKVKPQLNDFSK
+49 KLLDKAKPQLNDFSK
-64 TQRMRYQLLYHKA
+64 AQRMRYQLLYHKA
-77 MNKADISF
+77 MNKADILF

-106 RMLAYYMLGCVYR
+106 RMLAYYMLGCIYR
-119 DIHEAPMALEY
+119 DLHEAPIALEY
-130 YNKATEQADTTS
+130 YNKATEQADTVS
-142 QDCDYA
+142 QDCDYS
-148 TLCRIYGQM
+148 TLYRIYSQM
-157 GILFEKQFLPYQELG
+157 GVLFEKQYLFNQEFI
-172 ALAKAVKYAYSAK
+172 AYNKATKYAYMAK
-185 DTLNAIRYYQNKNS
+185 DTLNALLCYMNSYIDLNQN
-199 AYDFLGKKDSA
+199 DS
-210 MIINLKAANLFRK
+210 IIARNLRAANLLRK
-223 HGYDYDAN
+223 HGYNYYAN
-231 IAFGCNYIY
+231 MAFGSNYPY
-240 YINNKNYPKAKEA
+240 YIKKNDYIKAKEA
-253 FEAYQ
+253 FEEYKKINFEGNSNYKDASAY
-258 STNYQGNTNYDD
+258 
-270 SKAFLLYEKG
+270 LLYNQG
-280 LYYMFMNNLNIA
+280 MYYLFANQLDSAHISFQKSYIYA
-292 YTCLQQSLKLSKS
+292 QS

-320 TKTNHS
+320 TKTNNS

-470 RNLAEINKQL
+470 RNLVEINKQL

-490 YIECHPQEKITDETW
+490 YIECHPQEKITNETW

>member
-31 QQADSIMNIDDD
+31 QQADSIMNINDD

-119 DIHEAPMALEY
+119 DIHEAPLALEY
-130 YNKATEQADTTS
+130 YNKATEQADTVS
-142 QDCDYA
+142 QDCDYS
-148 TLCRIYGQM
+148 TLYRIYSQM
-157 GILFEKQFLPYQELG
+157 GVLFEKQYLFNQEFI
-172 ALAKAVKYAYSAK
+172 AYNKATKYAYMAK
-185 DTLNAIRYYQNKNS
+185 DTLNALLCYMNSYIDLNQN
-199 AYDFLGKKDSA
+199 DS
-210 MIINLKAANLFRK
+210 IIARNLRAANLLRK
-223 HGYDYDAN
+223 HGYNYYAN
-231 IAFGCNYIY
+231 MAFGSNYPY
-240 YINNKNYPKAKEA
+240 YIKKNDYIKAKEA
-253 FEAYQ
+253 FEEYKKINFEGNSNYKDASAY
-258 STNYQGNTNYDD
+258 
-270 SKAFLLYEKG
+270 LLYNEG
-280 LYYMFMNNLNIA
+280 MYYLFANQLDSAHISFQKSYIYA
-292 YTCLQQSLKLSKS
+292 QS

-470 RNLAEINKQL
+470 RNLVEINKQL

>member
-49 KLLDKVKPQLNDFSK
+49 KLLDKAKPQLNDFSK
-64 TQRMRYQLLYHKA
+64 AQRMRYQLLYHKA

-85 SSDSIMKNVVAYY
+85 SSDSIMKKVVAYY
-98 EKHGTSNE
+98 ENHGTSNE
-106 RMLAYYMLGCVYR
+106 RMLAYYMLGCIYR
-119 DIHEAPMALEY
+119 DLHEAPIALEY

-142 QDCDYA
+142 QDCDYS
-148 TLCRIYGQM
+148 TLYRIYSQM
-157 GILFEKQFLPYQELG
+157 GVLFEKQYLFNQEFI
-172 ALAKAVKYAYSAK
+172 AYNKATKYAYMAK
-185 DTLNAIRYYQNKNS
+185 DTLNALLCYMNSYIDLNQN
-199 AYDFLGKKDSA
+199 DS
-210 MIINLKAANLFRK
+210 IIARNLRAANLLRK
-223 HGYDYDAN
+223 HGYNYYAKM
-231 IAFGCNYIY
+231 AFGSNYPY
-240 YINNKNYPKAKEA
+240 YIKKNDYIKAKET
-253 FEAYQ
+253 FEEYKKINFEGNSNYKDASAY
-258 STNYQGNTNYDD
+258 
-270 SKAFLLYEKG
+270 LLYNQG
-280 LYYMFMNNLNIA
+280 IYYLFANQLDSAHISFQKSYIYA
-292 YTCLQQSLKLSKS
+292 QS

-470 RNLAEINKQL
+470 RNLVEINKQL

-490 YIECHPQEKITDETW
+490 YIECHPQEKITNETW

>member
-142 QDCDYA
+142 QDCDYS
-148 TLCRIYGQM
+148 TLYRIYSQM
-157 GILFEKQFLPYQELG
+157 GVLFEKQYLFNQEFI
-172 ALAKAVKYAYSAK
+172 AYNKATKYAYMAK
-185 DTLNAIRYYQNKNS
+185 DTLNALLCYMNSYIDLNQN
-199 AYDFLGKKDSA
+199 DS
-210 MIINLKAANLFRK
+210 IIARNLRAANLLRK
-223 HGYDYDAN
+223 HGYNYYAN
-231 IAFGCNYIY
+231 MAFGSNYPY
-240 YINNKNYPKAKEA
+240 YIKKNDYIKAKEA
-253 FEAYQ
+253 FEEYKKINFEGNSNYKDASAY
-258 STNYQGNTNYDD
+258 
-270 SKAFLLYEKG
+270 LLYNEG
-280 LYYMFMNNLNIA
+280 MYYLFANQLDSAHISFQKSYIYA
-292 YTCLQQSLKLSKS
+292 QS

-363 NQKLAKEAEYKAKQR
+363 NQKLSKEAEYKAKQR

-470 RNLAEINKQL
+470 RNLVEINKQL

>member
-1 MKKLPLVLLAIV
+1 
-13 SLFVLAGCHG
+13 
-23 DKQYDDLL
+23 
-31 QQADSIMNIDDD
+31 
-43 SAKVAI
+43 
-49 KLLDKVKPQLNDFSK
+49 
-64 TQRMRYQLLYHKA
+64 
-77 MNKADISF
+77 
-85 SSDSIMKNVVAYY
+85 
-98 EKHGTSNE
+98 
-106 RMLAYYMLGCVYR
+106 
-119 DIHEAPMALEY
+119 
-130 YNKATEQADTTS
+130 
-142 QDCDYA
+142 
-148 TLCRIYGQM
+148 
-157 GILFEKQFLPYQELG
+157 
-172 ALAKAVKYAYSAK
+172 
-185 DTLNAIRYYQNKNS
+185 
-199 AYDFLGKKDSA
+199 
-210 MIINLKAANLFRK
+210 
-223 HGYDYDAN
+223 
-231 IAFGCNYIY
+231 
-240 YINNKNYPKAKEA
+240 
-253 FEAYQ
+253 
-258 STNYQGNTNYDD
+258 
-270 SKAFLLYEKG
+270 
-280 LYYMFMNNLNIA
+280 
-292 YTCLQQSLKLSKS
+292 
-305 YSNKC
+305 
-310 AATKGLAKYY
+310 
-320 TKTNHS
+320 
-326 ALAAKY
+326 
-332 ALLSSEY
+332 
-339 NDSSLYELRESQL
+339 
-352 QQMQAMYDYSR
+352 MYDYSR

-415 RLYKASILKL
+415 HLYKACILKL

-443 AALIKEKEAVIE
+443 ATLIKEKEAVIE
-455 NLQKEINQYESIHSG
+455 NLQKEINQYESIYSG
-470 RNLAEINKQL
+470 RNLVEINKQL

>member
-64 TQRMRYQLLYHKA
+64 AQRMRYQLLYHKA
-77 MNKADISF
+77 KNKADILF

-119 DIHEAPMALEY
+119 DIHEAPLALEY
-130 YNKATEQADTTS
+130 YNKATEQADTVS
-142 QDCDYA
+142 QDCDYS
-148 TLCRIYGQM
+148 TLYRIYSQM
-157 GILFEKQFLPYQELG
+157 GVLFEKQYLFNQEFI
-172 ALAKAVKYAYSAK
+172 AYNKATKYAYMAK
-185 DTLNAIRYYQNKNS
+185 DTLNALLCYMNSYIDLNQN
-199 AYDFLGKKDSA
+199 DS
-210 MIINLKAANLFRK
+210 IIARNLRAANLLRK
-223 HGYDYDAN
+223 HGYNYYAN
-231 IAFGCNYIY
+231 MAFGSNYPY
-240 YINNKNYPKAKEA
+240 YIKKNDYIKAKEA
-253 FEAYQ
+253 FEEYKKINFEGNSNYKDASAY
-258 STNYQGNTNYDD
+258 
-270 SKAFLLYEKG
+270 LLYNEG
-280 LYYMFMNNLNIA
+280 MYYLFANQLDSAHISFQKSYIYA
-292 YTCLQQSLKLSKS
+292 QS

-470 RNLAEINKQL
+470 RNLVEINKQL

-533 CLLTRLHFSPSAISC
+533 CLLIRLHFSPSAISC

>member
-1 MKKLPLVLLAIV
+1 MKKFPLVLLVIV

-49 KLLDKVKPQLNDFSK
+49 KLLDKAKPQLNDFSK
-64 TQRMRYQLLYHKA
+64 AQRMRYQLLYHKA
-77 MNKADISF
+77 MNKADILF

-119 DIHEAPMALEY
+119 DIHEAPLALEY
-130 YNKATEQADTTS
+130 YNKAAEQADTIS
-142 QDCDYA
+142 QDCDYS
-148 TLCRIYGQM
+148 TLYRIYSQM
-157 GILFEKQFLPYQELG
+157 GVLSEKQYLFNQEFI
-172 ALAKAVKYAYSAK
+172 AYNKATKYAYMAK
-185 DTLNAIRYYQNKNS
+185 DTLNALLCYMNSYIDLNQN
-199 AYDFLGKKDSA
+199 DS
-210 MIINLKAANLFRK
+210 IIARNLRAANLLRK
-223 HGYDYDAN
+223 HGYNYYAKM
-231 IAFGCNYIY
+231 AFGSNYPY
-240 YINNKNYPKAKEA
+240 YIKKNDYIKAKET
-253 FEAYQ
+253 FEEYKKINFEGNSNYKDASAY
-258 STNYQGNTNYDD
+258 
-270 SKAFLLYEKG
+270 LLYNQG
-280 LYYMFMNNLNIA
+280 MYYLFANQLDSAHISFQKSYIYA
-292 YTCLQQSLKLSKS
+292 QS

-320 TKTNHS
+320 TKTNNS

-470 RNLAEINKQL
+470 RNLVEINKQL

-490 YIECHPQEKITDETW
+490 YIECHPQEKITNETW

>member
-1 MKKLPLVLLAIV
+1 MKKLPLLIV
-13 SLFVLAGCHG
+13 TILFLNIFVACQG
-23 DKQYDDLL
+23 DKQYDSLL

-49 KLLDKVKPQLNDFSK
+49 KLLDKAKPQLDNFSK
-64 TQRMRYQLLYHKA
+64 AQRMRYELLYHKA
-77 MNKADISF
+77 MNKADIPF
-85 SSDSIMKNVVAYY
+85 TSDSIMKNVINYY
-98 EKHGTSNE
+98 NNHGSANE

-119 DIHEAPMALEY
+119 DLHEAPLALEY
-130 YNKATEQADTTS
+130 YNKAAEQADTIS
-142 QDCDYA
+142 QDCDYS
-148 TLCRIYGQM
+148 TLYRIYSQM
-157 GILFEKQFLPYQELG
+157 GVLFEKQYLFNQEFI
-172 ALAKAVKYAYSAK
+172 AYNKATKYAYMAK
-185 DTLNAIRYYQNKNS
+185 DTLNALLCYMNSYIDLNQN
-199 AYDFLGKKDSA
+199 DS
-210 MIINLKAANLFRK
+210 IIARNLRAANLLRK
-223 HGYDYDAN
+223 HGYNYYAKM
-231 IAFGCNYIY
+231 AFGSNYPY
-240 YINNKNYPKAKEA
+240 YIKKNDYIKAKET
-253 FEAYQ
+253 FEEYKKINFEGNSNYKDASAY
-258 STNYQGNTNYDD
+258 
-270 SKAFLLYEKG
+270 LLYNQG
-280 LYYMFMNNLNIA
+280 MYYLFANQLDSAHISFQKSYIYA
-292 YTCLQQSLKLSKS
+292 QS

-406 RNHKLLVAQ
+406 RNHKLLVTQ

-470 RNLAEINKQL
+470 RNLVEINKQL

-533 CLLTRLHFSPSAISC
+533 CLLTRLHFYPSAISC

>member
-1 MKKLPLVLLAIV
+1 MIA
-13 SLFVLAGCHG
+13 
-23 DKQYDDLL
+23 
-31 QQADSIMNIDDD
+31 
-43 SAKVAI
+43 
-49 KLLDKVKPQLNDFSK
+49 
-64 TQRMRYQLLYHKA
+64 
-77 MNKADISF
+77 
-85 SSDSIMKNVVAYY
+85 
-98 EKHGTSNE
+98 
-106 RMLAYYMLGCVYR
+106 
-119 DIHEAPMALEY
+119 
-130 YNKATEQADTTS
+130 YNKAT
-142 QDCDYA
+142 
-148 TLCRIYGQM
+148 
-157 GILFEKQFLPYQELG
+157 
-172 ALAKAVKYAYSAK
+172 KYAYMAK
-185 DTLNAIRYYQNKNS
+185 DTLNALLCYMNSYIDLKQN
-199 AYDFLGKKDSA
+199 DS
-210 MIINLKAANLFRK
+210 IIARNLRAANLLRK
-223 HGYDYDAN
+223 HGYNYYAN
-231 IAFGCNYIY
+231 MAFGSNYPY
-240 YINNKNYPKAKEA
+240 YIKKNDYIKAKEA
-253 FEAYQ
+253 FEEYKKINFEGNSNYKDASAY
-258 STNYQGNTNYDD
+258 
-270 SKAFLLYEKG
+270 LLYNEG
-280 LYYMFMNNLNIA
+280 MYYLFANQLDSAHISFQKSYIYA
-292 YTCLQQSLKLSKS
+292 QS

-378 LNTIYLII
+378 LHTIYLII

-470 RNLAEINKQL
+470 RNLVEINKQL

>member
-1 MKKLPLVLLAIV
+1 MKKFPLVLLVIV

-49 KLLDKVKPQLNDFSK
+49 KLLDKAKPQLNDFSK
-64 TQRMRYQLLYHKA
+64 AQRMRYQLLYHKA
-77 MNKADISF
+77 MNKADILF

-98 EKHGTSNE
+98 ENHGTSNE
-106 RMLAYYMLGCVYR
+106 RMLAYHMLGCVYR
-119 DIHEAPMALEY
+119 DLHEAPLALEY
-130 YNKATEQADTTS
+130 YNKAAEQADTIS
-142 QDCDYA
+142 QDCDYS
-148 TLCRIYGQM
+148 TLYRIYSQM
-157 GILFEKQFLPYQELG
+157 GVLFEKQYLFNQEFI
-172 ALAKAVKYAYSAK
+172 AYNKATKYAYMAK
-185 DTLNAIRYYQNKNS
+185 DTLNALLCYMNSYIDLNQN
-199 AYDFLGKKDSA
+199 DS
-210 MIINLKAANLFRK
+210 IIARNLRAANLLRK
-223 HGYDYDAN
+223 HGYNYYAKM
-231 IAFGCNYIY
+231 AFGSNYPY
-240 YINNKNYPKAKEA
+240 YIKKNDYIKAKET
-253 FEAYQ
+253 FEEYKKINFEGNSNYKDASAY
-258 STNYQGNTNYDD
+258 
-270 SKAFLLYEKG
+270 LLYNQG
-280 LYYMFMNNLNIA
+280 MYYLFANQLDSAHISFQKSYIYA
-292 YTCLQQSLKLSKS
+292 QS

-406 RNHKLLVAQ
+406 RNHKLVVAQ

-470 RNLAEINKQL
+470 RNLVEINKQL

-490 YIECHPQEKITDETW
+490 YIECHPQEKITNETW

>member
-1 MKKLPLVLLAIV
+1 MKKLPLVLLVIV

-49 KLLDKVKPQLNDFSK
+49 KLLDKAKPQLNDFSK
-64 TQRMRYQLLYHKA
+64 AQRMRYQLLYHKA

-85 SSDSIMKNVVAYY
+85 SSDSIMKNVVTYY
-98 EKHGTSNE
+98 ENHGTSNE

-119 DIHEAPMALEY
+119 DLHEAPLALEY
-130 YNKATEQADTTS
+130 YNKAAEQADTIS
-142 QDCDYA
+142 QGCDYS
-148 TLCRIYGQM
+148 TLYRIYSQM
-157 GILFEKQFLPYQELG
+157 GVLFEKQYLFNQEFI
-172 ALAKAVKYAYSAK
+172 AYNKATKYAYMAK
-185 DTLNAIRYYQNKNS
+185 DTLNALLCYMNSYIDLNQN
-199 AYDFLGKKDSA
+199 DS
-210 MIINLKAANLFRK
+210 IIARNLRAANLLRK
-223 HGYDYDAN
+223 HGYNYYAKM
-231 IAFGCNYIY
+231 AFGSNYPY
-240 YINNKNYPKAKEA
+240 YIKKNDYIKAKEA
-253 FEAYQ
+253 FEEYKKINFEGNSNYKDASAY
-258 STNYQGNTNYDD
+258 
-270 SKAFLLYEKG
+270 LLYNQG
-280 LYYMFMNNLNIA
+280 MYYLFANQLDSA
-292 YTCLQQSLKLSKS
+292 YISFQKSYIYAQS

-352 QQMQAMYDYSR
+352 QQMQAMYNYSR

-470 RNLAEINKQL
+470 RNLVEINKQL

-490 YIECHPQEKITDETW
+490 YIECHPQEKITNETW

>member
-49 KLLDKVKPQLNDFSK
+49 KLLDKAKPQLNDFSK
-64 TQRMRYQLLYHKA
+64 AQRMRYQLLYHKA
-77 MNKADISF
+77 MNKADILF

-119 DIHEAPMALEY
+119 DIHEAPLALEY
-130 YNKATEQADTTS
+130 YNKATEQADTVS
-142 QDCDYA
+142 QDCDYS
-148 TLCRIYGQM
+148 TLYRIYSQM
-157 GILFEKQFLPYQELG
+157 GVLFEKQYLFNQEFI
-172 ALAKAVKYAYSAK
+172 AYNKATKYAYMAK
-185 DTLNAIRYYQNKNS
+185 DTLNALLCYMNSYIDLNQN
-199 AYDFLGKKDSA
+199 DS
-210 MIINLKAANLFRK
+210 IIARNLRAANLLRK
-223 HGYDYDAN
+223 HGYNYYAN
-231 IAFGCNYIY
+231 MAFGSNYPY
-240 YINNKNYPKAKEA
+240 YIKKNDYIKAKEA
-253 FEAYQ
+253 FEEYKKINFEGNSNYKDASAY
-258 STNYQGNTNYDD
+258 
-270 SKAFLLYEKG
+270 LLYNQG
-280 LYYMFMNNLNIA
+280 MYYLFANQLDSAHISFQKSYIYA
-292 YTCLQQSLKLSKS
+292 QS

-320 TKTNHS
+320 TKTNNS

-470 RNLAEINKQL
+470 RNLVEINKQL

-490 YIECHPQEKITDETW
+490 YIECHPQEKITNETW

>member
-1 MKKLPLVLLAIV
+1 MKKFPLVLLVIV

-49 KLLDKVKPQLNDFSK
+49 KLLDKAKPQLNDFSK
-64 TQRMRYQLLYHKA
+64 AQRMRYQLLYHKA
-77 MNKADISF
+77 MNKADILF

-98 EKHGTSNE
+98 ENHGTSNE

-119 DIHEAPMALEY
+119 DLHEAPLALEY
-130 YNKATEQADTTS
+130 YNKAAEQADTIS
-142 QDCDYA
+142 QDCDYS
-148 TLCRIYGQM
+148 TLYRIYSQM
-157 GILFEKQFLPYQELG
+157 GVLFEKQYLFNQEFI
-172 ALAKAVKYAYSAK
+172 AYNKATKYAYMAK
-185 DTLNAIRYYQNKNS
+185 DTLNALLCYMNSYIDLNQN
-199 AYDFLGKKDSA
+199 DS
-210 MIINLKAANLFRK
+210 IIARNLRAANLLRK
-223 HGYDYDAN
+223 HGYNYYAKM
-231 IAFGCNYIY
+231 AFGSNYPY
-240 YINNKNYPKAKEA
+240 YIKKNDYIKAKET
-253 FEAYQ
+253 FEEYKKINFEGNSNYKDASAY
-258 STNYQGNTNYDD
+258 
-270 SKAFLLYEKG
+270 LLYNQG
-280 LYYMFMNNLNIA
+280 MYYLFANQLDSAHISFQKSYIYA
-292 YTCLQQSLKLSKS
+292 QS

-470 RNLAEINKQL
+470 RNLVEINKQL

-490 YIECHPQEKITDETW
+490 YIECHPQEKITNETW

-522 KLKLSKKEYRI
+522 KLKLSKKEYCI

>member
-64 TQRMRYQLLYHKA
+64 AQRMRYQLLYHKA

-98 EKHGTSNE
+98 ENYGTSNE
-106 RMLAYYMLGCVYR
+106 RMLANYVLGCIYR
-119 DIHEAPMALEY
+119 DLHEAPLALEY
-130 YNKATEQADTTS
+130 YNKATNQADTIS
-142 QDCDYA
+142 HDCDYA

-172 ALAKAVKYAYSAK
+172 ALDKAVKYAYFAK
-185 DTLNAIRYYQNKNS
+185 DTLNALRYYQNKNS

-210 MIINLKAANLFRK
+210 IIINLKAANLFRK
-223 HGYDYDAN
+223 YGYDYDAN

-240 YINNKNYPKAKEA
+240 YIDNKNYPKAKEA

-280 LYYMFMNNLNIA
+280 MYYMFMNNLNIA
-292 YTCLQQSLKLSKS
+292 YTCLQQSFKLSKS

-310 AATKGLAKYY
+310 AATEGLAKYY

-406 RNHKLLVAQ
+406 RNHKLLVAH

-470 RNLAEINKQL
+470 RNLVEINKQL